1 MDCLLASLDLVFVYL
16 DNITIGSRSITEHM
30 RHLRT
35 LFQHLQAAGWSSTRS
50 SVSLEWGEVEFLG
63 HHVTAAGVSPFA
75 SHMVAIQHH
84 PAPRTVKELQGCH

>member
-35 LFQHLQAAGWSSTRS
+35 LFQHLQAAG
-50 SVSLEWGEVEFLG
+50 
-63 HHVTAAGVSPFA
+63 
-75 SHMVAIQHH
+75 
-84 PAPRTVKELQGCH
+84 